1 MLSELVQVLKGFQE
15 GFLNYVLGVFPVVR
29 EVLSDSKEF
38 AVVSL
43 YKFLECSDISTFA
56 GMDQGQVIACRLGHR
71 ELC

>member
-1 MLSELVQVLKGFQE
+1 MLKGFQE

-43 YKFLECSDISTFA
+43 YKFLEGSDISTLA